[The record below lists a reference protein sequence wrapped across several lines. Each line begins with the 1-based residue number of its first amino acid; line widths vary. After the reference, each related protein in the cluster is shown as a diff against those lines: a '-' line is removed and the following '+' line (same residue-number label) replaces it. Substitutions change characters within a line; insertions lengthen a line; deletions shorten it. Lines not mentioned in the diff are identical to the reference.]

1 MGRGETSSIPSFFL
15 QHYGAARRS
24 LLGSMEGSLGHD
36 GDNLFSSSTTRLRL
50 DCGARSKLAGSSW
63 GRVGNS
69 SEFTLAVAFTG
80 SNVFF
85 SHVFEMIGNLI
96 VAKKTT
102 SANQVG

>member
-36 GDNLFSSSTTRLRL
+36 GDIFFSSSTTRLRL
-50 DCGARSKLAGSSW
+50 DCG
-63 GRVGNS
+63 S

-85 SHVFEMIGNLI
+85 SHVFKMIGNLI